1 MCRDDVSS
9 PFVEGSRLQR
19 LRESIGPLFIRGH
32 KYQADAP
39 MVVFMPDVVHRVAE
53 MFVARCYTW
62 LKVISAHPPMCQIAA
77 QFTCIDTH
85 TPAVA
90 RFSAGSTY
98 NALRPA

>member
-62 LKVISAHPPMCQIAA
+62 IGVRDLENLYIIIESSS
-77 QFTCIDTH
+77 
-85 TPAVA
+85 VA
-90 RFSAGSTY
+90 RVETSGHVF
-98 NALRPA
+98 

>member
-39 MVVFMPDVVHRVAE
+39 VVVFMPDVVHRVAE

-62 LKVISAHPPMCQIAA
+62 ILANGDGCSVIHCQAQAA
-77 QFTCIDTH
+77 
-85 TPAVA
+85 P
-90 RFSAGSTY
+90 
-98 NALRPA
+98 